1 MDVVGP
7 HSSSFTFIHDV
18 RFCIFHT
25 RDDFTACEAIFSV
38 LWVPA
43 KQLNCHITNIGAA
56 PAAKAVEYN
65 KVKFN
70 NTMGEGSP
78 YVGSGPEVDKAWH
91 AISYDS
97 KYRS

>member
-1 MDVVGP
+1 MVKYL
-7 HSSSFTFIHDV
+7 T
-18 RFCIFHT
+18 T
-25 RDDFTACEAIFSV
+25 R
-38 LWVPA
+38 
-43 KQLNCHITNIGAA
+43 AA

-97 KYRS
+97 KRNSLGNRKSETNSLQLVTKSLPTKNWT